1 MLEDLIKLSKELLNM
16 DLNKESLEIDS
27 MIHKLYGVGGSVSCA
42 ANADEHNKYS
52 FDSEPDAS
60 SLDEIKEI
68 INNNYNNE
76 EFRYGISDILIDSL
90 AYDDLELIKEAITE
104 YLD

>member
-60 SLDEIKEI
+60 SLVEIKEI

-104 YLD
+104 YLE

>member
-27 MIHKLYGVGGSVSCA
+27 MIHKLYGVGGSTPCA
-42 ANADEHNKYS
+42 ANTNEHNKYS
-52 FDSEPDAS
+52 FDLESDVS
-60 SLDEIKEI
+60 SLDDIKEI
-68 INNNYNNE
+68 INNNYDNE

-90 AYDDLELIKEAITE
+90 AYDDLELIKEAIAE
-104 YLD
+104 YLE

>member
-104 YLD
+104 YLE

>member
-1 MLEDLIKLSKELLNM
+1 
-16 DLNKESLEIDS
+16 

-104 YLD
+104 YLE